1 MVPCT
6 WHFQKWTGKAW
17 GVVRK
22 CHERRLYTS
31 GPIRLCASWPLF
43 CSKGSSRG
51 RCSSACSSVFYTGE
65 GCCARCGR
73 PSLTFGTNAPDCD
86 WFKPSAG
93 TLTVNTELLSFG
105 EGKLE
110 RRKKLHFNPVFVY
123 SCQKKKTTDRTHWNL
138 LTSVSTRLLRTLHK
152 GCRCHADQH
161 PKAEDRCSLRAPM
174 EMVFE
179 SAAIAFSA
187 RCLARNRR
195 DISCDSVP
203 LDQNQNV
210 TATF

>member
-6 WHFQKWTGKAW
+6 WYFQKWTGKAW

-65 GCCARCGR
+65 GCCALCGR

-105 EGKLE
+105 EGERE
-110 RRKKLHFNPVFVY
+110 RRKKLHFKY
-123 SCQKKKTTDRTHWNL
+123 SICLLMSKKENDRQNTLKSPDVCFYETPKDSPQRLSQSCWHVGTLRLRTGVVCALPWRWF
-138 LTSVSTRLLRTLHK
+138 SSQQLLRSQP
-152 GCRCHADQH
+152 G
-161 PKAEDRCSLRAPM
+161 
-174 EMVFE
+174 V
-179 SAAIAFSA
+179 
-187 RCLARNRR
+187 
-195 DISCDSVP
+195 
-203 LDQNQNV
+203 
-210 TATF
+210 